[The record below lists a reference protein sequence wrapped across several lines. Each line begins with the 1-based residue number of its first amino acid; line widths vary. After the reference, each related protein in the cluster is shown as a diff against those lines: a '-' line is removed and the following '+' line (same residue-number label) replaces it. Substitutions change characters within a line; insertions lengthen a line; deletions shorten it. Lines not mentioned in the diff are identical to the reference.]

1 MASLKETKTRI
12 ASVKS
17 TLQITSAMKM
27 VAAAKLH
34 RAQMAIAGMMPYQ
47 EKLHEILQD
56 LLADGGVR
64 KSLESPLLTAGG
76 SRRVAVVAFSSN
88 SSLCGGFNAT
98 AVKSLLGEL
107 EALAQEGLSHE
118 DIDFYPVGRKVAEAG
133 RKIGLPARL
142 DSSHMLDKPAYEPA
156 AGLAQ
161 QLIESFEKGEVGRIV
176 LLYNH
181 YKSNAAQPPVRETYL
196 PLTLPAG
203 AAIAPESEEEDLI
216 VEPGKKEV
224 LESLIPKVLLLKV
237 YTVLMDSCA
246 AEHAA
251 RTVAMQLASDN
262 ADELLEQLT
271 LEYNKR
277 RQQAITSELLDIVGG
292 SLA

>member
-17 TLQITSAMKM
+17 TLQITAAMKM

-34 RAQMAIAGMMPYQ
+34 RAQQAIAGMLPYE
-47 EKLHEILQD
+47 EKLHGILQN
-56 LLADGGVR
+56 LLADSAVR
-64 KSLESPLLTAGG
+64 KSLETPLLQENG
-76 SRRVAVVAFSSN
+76 SQRVAVVAFSSN

-98 AVKSLLGEL
+98 AVKSLLSEL
-107 EALAQEGLSHE
+107 AALEDAGLSRE
-118 DIDFYPVGRKVAEAG
+118 QIDLYPVGRKVAEAA
-133 RKIGLPARL
+133 RKTGFRICRDASAL
-142 DSSHMLDKPAYEPA
+142 LDKPAYEPA
-156 AGLAQ
+156 ADLAG

-181 YKSNAAQPPVRETYL
+181 YKSNASQPPTRELYL
-196 PLTLPAG
+196 PLELPATL
-203 AAIAPESEEEDLI
+203 ESREEDDLI
-216 VEPGKKEV
+216 VEPGRKEV
-224 LESLIPKVLLLKV
+224 VEALLPKVLLLKI
-237 YTVLMDSCA
+237 YTVLMDSYA
-246 AEHAA
+246 AEQAA

-262 ADELLEQLT
+262 ADELLDQLT

-292 SLA
+292 SLT

>member
-34 RAQMAIAGMMPYQ
+34 RAQQAIGNMLPYQ
-47 EKLHEILQD
+47 EKLNEILQD
-56 LLADGGVR
+56 LLAGKGVR
-64 KSLESPLLTAGG
+64 EAIDSPLLQAGA
-76 SRRVAVVAFSSN
+76 SDRITLVAFSSN

-98 AVKSLLGEL
+98 AVKSFLTEL
-107 EALAQEGLSHE
+107 EKLEKDGVARER
-118 DIDFYPVGRKVAEAG
+118 IDVYPVGRKMADAV
-133 RKIGLPARL
+133 RKVGITAKRDASAL
-142 DSSHMLDKPAYEPA
+142 LDKPAYEPA
-156 AGLAQ
+156 ADLAR
-161 QLIESFEKGEVGRIV
+161 QLTESFEKGEVGRIV

-181 YKSNAAQPPVRETYL
+181 YKSNASQPPVRETYL
-196 PLTLPAG
+196 PLSLPE
-203 AAIAPESEEEDLI
+203 AASQELEEDLI

-224 LESLIPKVLLLKV
+224 VEALLPKVLLLKI
-237 YTVLMDSCA
+237 YTVLLDSYA
-246 AEHAA
+246 AEQAA

>member
-34 RAQMAIAGMMPYQ
+34 RAQQAIAGMVPYQ
-47 EKLHEILQD
+47 EKLREMLQD
-56 LLADGGVR
+56 LLAESGIR
-64 KSLESPLLTAGG
+64 ASLDTPLFTGND
-76 SRRVAVVAFSSN
+76 SKRVALVAFSSN
-88 SSLCGGFNAT
+88 GSLCGGFNAT
-98 AVKSLLGEL
+98 AVKSLLNEL
-107 EALAQEGLSHE
+107 EALEKRGLSPDR
-118 DIDFYPVGRKVAEAG
+118 DIDFWPVGRKVADAG
-133 RKIGLPARL
+133 RKVGLKARRDASSLL
-142 DSSHMLDKPAYEPA
+142 DRPAYEPA
-156 AGLAQ
+156 AELAG
-161 QLIESFEKGEVGRIV
+161 QLTESYEKGEVGSVI

-181 YKSNAAQPPVRETYL
+181 YKSNAAQPPVRESYL
-196 PLTLPAG
+196 PLELPEG
-203 AAIAPESEEEDLI
+203 GVKDEELI
-216 VEPGKKEV
+216 VEPGRKDV
-224 LESLIPKVLLLKV
+224 LEALLPKVLLLKI
-237 YTVLMDSCA
+237 YTTLLDSTA

-292 SLA
+292 SMA

>member
-17 TLQITSAMKM
+17 TLQITAAMKM

-34 RAQMAIAGMMPYQ
+34 RAQQAIGNMVPYQ
-47 EKLHEILQD
+47 EKLNEILQD
-56 LLADGGVR
+56 LLAGKGVR
-64 KSLESPLLTAGG
+64 EAIESPLLHTSG
-76 SRRVAVVAFSSN
+76 SDRIALVAFSSN

-98 AVKSLLGEL
+98 AVKSFLTEL
-107 EALAQEGLSHE
+107 ESLEKDGVTR
-118 DIDFYPVGRKVAEAG
+118 DRIDVYPVGKKMADAVRKVGITAKRDASA
-133 RKIGLPARL
+133 L
-142 DSSHMLDKPAYEPA
+142 LDKPAYEPA
-156 AGLAQ
+156 AELAR
-161 QLIESFEKGEVGRIV
+161 QLTESFEKGEVGRIV

-181 YKSNAAQPPVRETYL
+181 YKSNASQPPVRESYL
-196 PLTLPAG
+196 PLSLPE
-203 AAIAPESEEEDLI
+203 AASKELEEDLI

-224 LESLIPKVLLLKV
+224 VEALLPKVLLLKI
-237 YTVLMDSCA
+237 YTVLLDSYA
-246 AEHAA
+246 AEQAA

>member
-1 MASLKETKTRI
+1 MASLKETKNRI

-34 RAQMAIAGMMPYQ
+34 RAQNAIGNMLPYQ
-47 EKLHEILQD
+47 DKLGDILHN
-56 LLADGGVR
+56 LLAGSGVR
-64 KSLESPLLTAGG
+64 ASLDSPLLAQGV
-76 SRRVAVVAFSSN
+76 SPRVAVVAFSSN

-98 AVKSLLGEL
+98 AVKSLLAEFEQL
-107 EALAQEGLSHE
+107 EGQGLTPAQ
-118 DIDFYPVGRKVAEAG
+118 IDFYPVGRKVAEAG
-133 RKIGLPARL
+133 RKVGFIPKHDA
-142 DSSHMLDKPAYEPA
+142 SHLLDKPAYEPA
-156 AGLAQ
+156 AGFARMLTAA
-161 QLIESFEKGEVGRIV
+161 FEDGSVGRII

-181 YKSNAAQPPVRETYL
+181 YKSNASQPPTREMYL
-196 PLTLPAG
+196 PVSLPSVEE
-203 AAIAPESEEEDLI
+203 AAREEDLI

-224 LESLIPKVLLLKV
+224 LEALLPKVLLLKI
-237 YTVLMDSCA
+237 YTVLMDSYA
-246 AEHAA
+246 AEQAA

-292 SLA
+292 SYV

>member
-34 RAQMAIAGMMPYQ
+34 RAQQAIGNMLPYQ
-47 EKLHEILQD
+47 EKLGGILQD
-56 LLADGGVR
+56 LLAGKGVR
-64 KSLESPLLTAGG
+64 EAIDSPLLQAGA
-76 SRRVAVVAFSSN
+76 SDRIALVAFSSN

-98 AVKSLLGEL
+98 AVKSFLTEL
-107 EALAQEGLSHE
+107 EILEKEGVTRE
-118 DIDFYPVGRKVAEAG
+118 RIDVYPVGKKMADAVRKVG
-133 RKIGLPARL
+133 ITARYDASAL
-142 DSSHMLDKPAYEPA
+142 LDKPAYEPA
-156 AGLAQ
+156 AELAGK
-161 QLIESFEKGEVGRIV
+161 LTESFEKGEVGRIV

-181 YKSNAAQPPVRETYL
+181 YKSNASQPPVRETYL
-196 PLTLPAG
+196 PLALPEASSQ
-203 AAIAPESEEEDLI
+203 ELEEDLI

-224 LESLIPKVLLLKV
+224 VEALLPKVLLLKI
-237 YTVLMDSCA
+237 YTVLLDSYA
-246 AEHAA
+246 AEQAA

>member
-17 TLQITSAMKM
+17 TLQITAAMKM

-34 RAQMAIAGMMPYQ
+34 RAQQAIGNMVPYQ

-56 LLADGGVR
+56 LLVGSGVR
-64 KSLESPLLTAGG
+64 ASVESPLLTP
-76 SRRVAVVAFSSN
+76 SDNRRVAIVAFSSN

-107 EALAQEGLSHE
+107 DRLQAEGLTWE
-118 DIDFYPVGRKVAEAG
+118 DIDFYPAGRKVAEAG
-133 RKIGLPARL
+133 RKVGLKAAM
-142 DSSHMLDKPAYEPA
+142 DASHLLDKPAYAPA
-156 AGLAQ
+156 AQLAQ
-161 QLIESFEKGEVGRIV
+161 TLIERFEKGEIGRII

-181 YKSNAAQPPVRETYL
+181 YKSNASQPPVRETYL
-196 PLTLPAG
+196 PLTLPETADG
-203 AAIAPESEEEDLI
+203 PVEEDLI
-216 VEPGKKEV
+216 VEPVKKEV
-224 LESLIPKVLLLKV
+224 LESLLPKVLLLKI
-237 YTVLMDSCA
+237 YTVLMDSYA
-246 AEHAA
+246 AEQAA

>member
-12 ASVKS
+12 GSVKS

-34 RAQMAIAGMMPYQ
+34 RAQQAIGNMVPYQ
-47 EKLHEILQD
+47 EKLNGILLD
-56 LLADGGVR
+56 LLAGSGVR
-64 KSLESPLLTAGG
+64 ASIDSPLLKENG
-76 SRRVAVVAFSSN
+76 SVRVALVAFSSN

-98 AVKSLLGEL
+98 AVKSFLTEL
-107 EALAQEGLSHE
+107 EKLEADGVTR
-118 DIDFYPVGRKVAEAG
+118 DRIDVYPVGKKMAEAV
-133 RKIGLPARL
+133 RKTGITARF
-142 DSSHMLDKPAYEPA
+142 DASHLLDKPAYEPA
-156 AGLAQ
+156 AEFAQ
-161 QLIESFEKGEVGRIV
+161 RLLDSFEKGEVGRIV

-196 PLTLPAG
+196 PLALPEASG
-203 AAIAPESEEEDLI
+203 LHQDEELI

-224 LESLIPKVLLLKV
+224 VEDLLPKVLLLKI
-237 YTVLMDSCA
+237 YTVLMDSYA
-246 AEHAA
+246 AEQAA

>member
-17 TLQITSAMKM
+17 TLQITTAMKM

-34 RAQMAIAGMMPYQ
+34 RAQQAIAGMAPYQ
-47 EKLHEILQD
+47 QKLHEILQD

-64 KSLESPLLTAGG
+64 KSLESPLLEAGG

-98 AVKSLLGEL
+98 AVKSLLNEL
-107 EALAQEGLSHE
+107 EALAQEGLSHA
-118 DIDFYPVGRKVAEAG
+118 DIDFYAVGRKVAEAG
-133 RKIGLPARL
+133 RKIGLPART
-142 DSSHMLDKPAYEPA
+142 DASHLLDKPAYEPA
-156 AGLAQ
+156 AGLAR
-161 QLIESFEKGEVGRIV
+161 QLTESFEKGEVGRIV

-196 PLTLPAG
+196 PLTLPEGVAFG
-203 AAIAPESEEEDLI
+203 DEEDLI

-224 LESLIPKVLLLKV
+224 LESLLPKVLLLKV

>member
-12 ASVKS
+12 ASVRS

-34 RAQMAIAGMMPYQ
+34 RAQQAIAGMLPYQ
-47 EKLHEILQD
+47 EKLHGILQN
-56 LLADGGVR
+56 LLADRNVR
-64 KSLESPLLTAGG
+64 AALDTPLLQDNG
-76 SRRVAVVAFSSN
+76 SPRVAVVAFSSN

-107 EALAQEGLSHE
+107 EALENAGLQRE
-118 DIDFYPVGRKVAEAG
+118 QIDLYPVGRKVAEAA
-133 RKIGLPARL
+133 RKTGFSIRRDA
-142 DSSHMLDKPAYEPA
+142 SSLLDKPAYEPA
-156 AGLAQ
+156 AELARE
-161 QLIESFEKGEVGRIV
+161 LTERFEKGEVGRIV

-181 YKSNAAQPPVRETYL
+181 YKSNASQPPVCETYL
-196 PLTLPAG
+196 PLSLPE
-203 AAIAPESEEEDLI
+203 AASQELEEDLI

-224 LESLIPKVLLLKV
+224 VEALLPKVLLLKI
-237 YTVLMDSCA
+237 YTVLMDSYA
-246 AEHAA
+246 AEQAA

>member
-17 TLQITSAMKM
+17 TLQITAAMKM

-34 RAQMAIAGMMPYQ
+34 RAQQAIAGMLPYE
-47 EKLHEILQD
+47 EKLHGILQN
-56 LLADGGVR
+56 LLADSAVR
-64 KSLESPLLTAGG
+64 KSLETPLLQENG
-76 SRRVAVVAFSSN
+76 SPRVAVVAFSSN

-107 EALAQEGLSHE
+107 GALEDAGLSRE
-118 DIDFYPVGRKVAEAG
+118 QIDLYPVGRKVAEAA
-133 RKIGLPARL
+133 RKTGFRIRRDASVL
-142 DSSHMLDKPAYEPA
+142 LDKPAYEPA
-156 AGLAQ
+156 ADLAR

-181 YKSNAAQPPVRETYL
+181 YKSNASQPPTRELYL
-196 PLTLPAG
+196 PLELPATL
-203 AAIAPESEEEDLI
+203 ESREEDDLI
-216 VEPGKKEV
+216 VEPGRKEV
-224 LESLIPKVLLLKV
+224 VEALLPKVLLLKI
-237 YTVLMDSCA
+237 YTVLMDSYA
-246 AEHAA
+246 AEQAA

-262 ADELLEQLT
+262 ADELLDQRT

-292 SLA
+292 SLT

>member
-17 TLQITSAMKM
+17 TLQITAAMKM

-34 RAQMAIAGMMPYQ
+34 RAQQAIGNMVPYQ

-56 LLADGGVR
+56 LLVGSGVR
-64 KSLESPLLTAGG
+64 ASVESPLLTP
-76 SRRVAVVAFSSN
+76 SDNRRVAIVAFSSN

-107 EALAQEGLSHE
+107 DRLQAEGLTWE
-118 DIDFYPVGRKVAEAG
+118 DIDFYPAGRKVAEAG
-133 RKIGLPARL
+133 RKVGLQAVM
-142 DSSHMLDKPAYEPA
+142 DASHLLDKPAYAPA
-156 AGLAQ
+156 AQLAQ
-161 QLIESFEKGEVGRIV
+161 TLIERFEKGEIGRII

-181 YKSNAAQPPVRETYL
+181 YKSNASQPPVRETYL
-196 PLTLPAG
+196 PLTLPETADG
-203 AAIAPESEEEDLI
+203 PVEEDLI

-224 LESLIPKVLLLKV
+224 LESLLPKVLLLKI
-237 YTVLMDSCA
+237 YTVLMDSYA
-246 AEHAA
+246 AEQAA

>member
-17 TLQITSAMKM
+17 TLQITAAMKM

-34 RAQMAIAGMMPYQ
+34 RAQQAIAGMLPYE
-47 EKLHEILQD
+47 EKLHGILQN
-56 LLADGGVR
+56 LLADSAVR
-64 KSLESPLLTAGG
+64 KSLETPLLQENG
-76 SRRVAVVAFSSN
+76 SPRVAVVAFSSN

-107 EALAQEGLSHE
+107 GALEDAGLSRE
-118 DIDFYPVGRKVAEAG
+118 QIDLYPVGRKVAEAA
-133 RKIGLPARL
+133 RKTGFRIRRDASVL
-142 DSSHMLDKPAYEPA
+142 LDKPAYEPA
-156 AGLAQ
+156 ADLAC

-181 YKSNAAQPPVRETYL
+181 YKSNASQPPTRELYL
-196 PLTLPAG
+196 PLELPATL
-203 AAIAPESEEEDLI
+203 ESREEDDLI
-216 VEPGKKEV
+216 VEPGRKEV
-224 LESLIPKVLLLKV
+224 VEALLPKVLLLKI
-237 YTVLMDSCA
+237 YTVLMDSYA
-246 AEHAA
+246 AEQAA

-262 ADELLEQLT
+262 ADELLDQLT

-292 SLA
+292 SLT

>member
-12 ASVKS
+12 ASVRS

-34 RAQMAIAGMMPYQ
+34 RAQQAIAGMLPYQ
-47 EKLHEILQD
+47 EKLHGILQN
-56 LLADGGVR
+56 LLADRNVR
-64 KSLESPLLTAGG
+64 AALDTPLLQDNG
-76 SRRVAVVAFSSN
+76 SPRVAVVAFSSN

-107 EALAQEGLSHE
+107 EALENAGLQRE
-118 DIDFYPVGRKVAEAG
+118 QIDLYPVGRKVAEAA
-133 RKIGLPARL
+133 RKTGFSIRRDA
-142 DSSHMLDKPAYEPA
+142 SSLLDKPAYEPA
-156 AGLAQ
+156 AELARE
-161 QLIESFEKGEVGRIV
+161 LTERFEKGEVGRIV

-181 YKSNAAQPPVRETYL
+181 YKSNAAQPPVREVYL
-196 PLTLPAG
+196 PLELPA
-203 AAIAPESEEEDLI
+203 AAESQGDDDLI
-216 VEPGKKEV
+216 VEPDRKEV
-224 LESLIPKVLLLKV
+224 LEALLPKVLLLKV
-237 YTVLMDSCA
+237 YTVLMDSFA
-246 AEHAA
+246 AEQAA

-262 ADELLEQLT
+262 ADELLDQLT

>member
-17 TLQITSAMKM
+17 TLQITAAMKM

-34 RAQMAIAGMMPYQ
+34 RAQQAIAGMLPYQ

-56 LLADGGVR
+56 LLADRSVR
-64 KSLESPLLTAGG
+64 AALDTPLLQDNG
-76 SRRVAVVAFSSN
+76 SQRVAVVAFSSN

-107 EALAQEGLSHE
+107 AALEDAGLQRE
-118 DIDFYPVGRKVAEAG
+118 QIDLYPVGRKVAEAA
-133 RKIGLPARL
+133 RKTGFPVRRDA
-142 DSSHMLDKPAYEPA
+142 SSLLDKPAYEPA
-156 AGLAQ
+156 AELARE
-161 QLIESFEKGEVGRIV
+161 LTESFEKGEVGRIV

-181 YKSNAAQPPVRETYL
+181 YKSNAAQPPTREVYL
-196 PLTLPAG
+196 PLELPASL
-203 AAIAPESEEEDLI
+203 ESRGDDDLI
-216 VEPGKKEV
+216 VEPDRKEV
-224 LESLIPKVLLLKV
+224 VEALLPKVLLLKI
-237 YTVLMDSCA
+237 YTVLMDSFA
-246 AEHAA
+246 AEQAA

-262 ADELLEQLT
+262 ADELLDQLT

>member
-1 MASLKETKTRI
+1 MASIKETKTRI
-12 ASVKS
+12 GSVKS

-34 RAQMAIAGMMPYQ
+34 RAQQAIGNMLPYQ
-47 EKLHEILQD
+47 QKLHEILQD
-56 LLADGGVR
+56 LLAGKGVR
-64 KSLESPLLTAGG
+64 EAIDSPLLKAGE
-76 SRRVAVVAFSSN
+76 SDRIALVAFSSN

-98 AVKSLLGEL
+98 AVKSLLSEL
-107 EALAQEGLSHE
+107 DRLEKEGVTR
-118 DIDFYPVGRKVAEAG
+118 DRIDVYPVGKKMAEAV
-133 RKIGLPARL
+133 RKIGITARQ
-142 DSSHMLDKPAYEPA
+142 DASHLLDKPSYEPA
-156 AGLAQ
+156 AELAQ
-161 QLIESFEKGEVGRIV
+161 QLTESFEKGEVGRIV

-181 YKSNAAQPPVRETYL
+181 YKSNASQPPVRETYL
-196 PLTLPAG
+196 PLSLPEADG
-203 AAIAPESEEEDLI
+203 QELEEDLI

-224 LESLIPKVLLLKV
+224 VEALLPKVLLLKI
-237 YTVLMDSCA
+237 YTVLMDSYA
-246 AEHAA
+246 AEQAA

-292 SLA
+292 SLS

>member
-34 RAQMAIAGMMPYQ
+34 RAQQAIAGMGPYQ
-47 EKLHEILQD
+47 EKLGAILQD
-56 LLADGGVR
+56 LLAGSGVR
-64 KSLESPLLTAGG
+64 TSLDTPLLRENG
-76 SRRVAVVAFSSN
+76 SDRVAVVAFSSN
-88 SSLCGGFNAT
+88 SSLCGGFNAN
-98 AVKSLLGEL
+98 AVKSLLSEL
-107 EALAQEGLSHE
+107 DALESAGLPRE
-118 DIDFYPVGRKVAEAG
+118 KIDLYPVGKKIADAA
-133 RKIGLPARL
+133 RKIGFPVKQDA
-142 DSSHMLDKPAYEPA
+142 SHLLDKPAYEPA
-156 AGLAQ
+156 AAFAATLTD
-161 QLIESFEKGEVGRIV
+161 SFEKSEVGRIV

-181 YKSNAAQPPVRETYL
+181 YKSNASQPPVPDVYL
-196 PLTLPAG
+196 PLALPEAG
-203 AAIAPESEEEDLI
+203 EGAEEEDLI

-224 LESLIPKVLLLKV
+224 VEDLLPKVLLLKI
-237 YTVLMDSCA
+237 YTVLLDSFA
-246 AEHAA
+246 AEQAA

-292 SLA
+292 SLT

>member
-12 ASVKS
+12 ASVRS

-34 RAQMAIAGMMPYQ
+34 RAQQAIAGMLPYQ
-47 EKLHEILQD
+47 EKLHGILQN
-56 LLADGGVR
+56 LLADRNVR
-64 KSLESPLLTAGG
+64 AALDTPLLQDNG
-76 SRRVAVVAFSSN
+76 SQRVAVVAFSSN

-107 EALAQEGLSHE
+107 EALENAGLQRE
-118 DIDFYPVGRKVAEAG
+118 QIDLYPVGRKVAEAA
-133 RKIGLPARL
+133 RKTGFSIRRDA
-142 DSSHMLDKPAYEPA
+142 SSLLDKPAYEPA
-156 AGLAQ
+156 ADLARE
-161 QLIESFEKGEVGRIV
+161 LTERFEKGEVGRIV

-181 YKSNAAQPPVRETYL
+181 YKSNAAQPPVREVYL
-196 PLTLPAG
+196 PLELPA
-203 AAIAPESEEEDLI
+203 AAENQGDDDLI
-216 VEPGKKEV
+216 VEPDRKEV
-224 LESLIPKVLLLKV
+224 LEALLPKVLLLKV
-237 YTVLMDSCA
+237 YTVLMDSFA
-246 AEHAA
+246 AEQAA

>member
-34 RAQMAIAGMMPYQ
+34 RVQQAIGNMVPYQ
-47 EKLHEILQD
+47 EKLNAILQD
-56 LLADGGVR
+56 LLAGKGVR
-64 KSLESPLLTAGG
+64 EAIESPLLQAGA
-76 SRRVAVVAFSSN
+76 SDRIALVAFSSN
-88 SSLCGGFNAT
+88 SSLCGGFNTT
-98 AVKSLLGEL
+98 AVKSFLTEL
-107 EALAQEGLSHE
+107 ESLEKDGVTRE
-118 DIDFYPVGRKVAEAG
+118 RIDVYPVGKKMADAVRKVG
-133 RKIGLPARL
+133 IKARYDASAL
-142 DSSHMLDKPAYEPA
+142 LDKPAYEPA
-156 AGLAQ
+156 AELAGK
-161 QLIESFEKGEVGRIV
+161 LTESFEKGEVGRIV

-181 YKSNAAQPPVRETYL
+181 YKSNASQPPVRETYL
-196 PLTLPAG
+196 PLALPEASSQ
-203 AAIAPESEEEDLI
+203 ELEEDLI

-224 LESLIPKVLLLKV
+224 VEALLPKVLLLKI
-237 YTVLMDSCA
+237 YTVLLDSYA
-246 AEHAA
+246 AEQAA

>member
-34 RAQMAIAGMMPYQ
+34 RAQQAIAGMAPYQ
-47 EKLHEILQD
+47 EKLGAILQD
-56 LLADGGVR
+56 LLAGSGV
-64 KSLESPLLTAGG
+64 LNALDTPLLRENG
-76 SRRVAVVAFSSN
+76 SDRVAVVAFSSN
-88 SSLCGGFNAT
+88 SSLCGGFNAN

-107 EALAQEGLSHE
+107 DALESAGVPREK
-118 DIDFYPVGRKVAEAG
+118 IDLYPVGKKIADAA
-133 RKIGLPARL
+133 RKIGFPVKQDA
-142 DSSHMLDKPAYEPA
+142 SHLLDKPAYEPA
-156 AGLAQ
+156 AAFARTLTDR
-161 QLIESFEKGEVGRIV
+161 FEQGEVGRIV

-181 YKSNAAQPPVRETYL
+181 YKSNASQPPTRDVYL
-196 PLTLPAG
+196 PLALPAVDAS
-203 AAIAPESEEEDLI
+203 AAEEDLI

-224 LESLIPKVLLLKV
+224 LEDLLPKVLLLKI
-237 YTVLMDSCA
+237 YTVLLDSFA
-246 AEHAA
+246 AEQAA

-292 SLA
+292 SLT

>member
-34 RAQMAIAGMMPYQ
+34 RAQQAIGNMVPYQ
-47 EKLHEILQD
+47 EKLSGFLLD
-56 LLADGGVR
+56 LLGGSGVR
-64 KSLESPLLTAGG
+64 ASIESPLLQD
-76 SRRVAVVAFSSN
+76 SSSPRVAVVAFSSN

-98 AVKSLLGEL
+98 AVKSLLAEFEQL
-107 EALAQEGLSHE
+107 EEEGLKPAQ
-118 DIDFYPVGRKVAEAG
+118 IDFYPVGRKVAEAG
-133 RKIGLPARL
+133 RKVGLAPKEDA
-142 DSSHMLDKPAYEPA
+142 SHLLDKPAYEPA
-156 AGLAQ
+156 AELASK
-161 QLIESFEKGEVGRIV
+161 LMESFEKGEVGRIV

-181 YKSNAAQPPVRETYL
+181 YKSNASQPPVREVFL
-196 PLTLPAG
+196 PLSLP
-203 AAIAPESEEEDLI
+203 SVEERPAEDEFI

-224 LESLIPKVLLLKV
+224 VEALLPKVLLLKI
-237 YTVLMDSCA
+237 YTILMDSYA
-246 AEHAA
+246 AEQAA

-262 ADELLEQLT
+262 ADDLLEQLT

>member
-34 RAQMAIAGMMPYQ
+34 RAQQAIGNMLPYQ
-47 EKLHEILQD
+47 EKLGGILQD
-56 LLADGGVR
+56 LLAGKGVR
-64 KSLESPLLTAGG
+64 EAIDSPLLQAGA
-76 SRRVAVVAFSSN
+76 SDRIALVAFSSN

-98 AVKSLLGEL
+98 AVKSFLTEL
-107 EALAQEGLSHE
+107 ESLEKEGVARE
-118 DIDFYPVGRKVAEAG
+118 RIDVYPVGKKMADAVRKVG
-133 RKIGLPARL
+133 ITARYDASAL
-142 DSSHMLDKPAYEPA
+142 LDKPAYEPA
-156 AGLAQ
+156 AELAGK
-161 QLIESFEKGEVGRIV
+161 LTESFEKGEVGRIV

-181 YKSNAAQPPVRETYL
+181 YKSNASQPPVRETYL
-196 PLTLPAG
+196 PLALPEASSQ
-203 AAIAPESEEEDLI
+203 EQEEDLI

-224 LESLIPKVLLLKV
+224 VEALLPKVLLLKI
-237 YTVLMDSCA
+237 YTVLLDSYA
-246 AEHAA
+246 AEQAA

>member
-34 RAQMAIAGMMPYQ
+34 RAQQAIGNMVPYQ

-56 LLADGGVR
+56 LLAGKGVR
-64 KSLESPLLTAGG
+64 EAIESPLLKAGA
-76 SRRVAVVAFSSN
+76 SDRIALVAFSSN

-98 AVKSLLGEL
+98 AVKSFLTEL
-107 EALAQEGLSHE
+107 ERLENDGMTR
-118 DIDFYPVGRKVAEAG
+118 DRIDVYPVGKKMADAIRKVGITPRRDASA
-133 RKIGLPARL
+133 L
-142 DSSHMLDKPAYEPA
+142 LDKPAYEPA
-156 AGLAQ
+156 AELARE
-161 QLIESFEKGEVGRIV
+161 LTERFEKGEVASIV

-181 YKSNAAQPPVRETYL
+181 YKSNASQPPVRETYL
-196 PLTLPAG
+196 PLSL
-203 AAIAPESEEEDLI
+203 PESASQDLEEDFI

-224 LESLIPKVLLLKV
+224 VEALLPKVLLLKI
-237 YTVLMDSCA
+237 YTVLLDSYA
-246 AEHAA
+246 AEQAA

-292 SLA
+292 TLT

>member
-34 RAQMAIAGMMPYQ
+34 RAQQAIAGMAPYQ
-47 EKLHEILQD
+47 EKLGSILKD
-56 LLADGGVR
+56 LLAGSGVR
-64 KSLESPLLTAGG
+64 ASLDTPLLQENG
-76 SRRVAVVAFSSN
+76 SDRVAVVAFSSN
-88 SSLCGGFNAT
+88 SSLCGGFNTT
-98 AVKSLLGEL
+98 AVKSLLSEL
-107 EALAQEGLSHE
+107 DALESAGVQRTK
-118 DIDFYPVGRKVAEAG
+118 IDLYPVGKKIADAA
-133 RKIGLPARL
+133 RKIGFPVRQDA
-142 DSSHMLDKPAYEPA
+142 SHLLDKPAYEPA
-156 AGLAQ
+156 AAFARTLT
-161 QLIESFEKGEVGRIV
+161 ESFEKGEVGRII

-181 YKSNAAQPPVRETYL
+181 YQSNAAQPPVKDIFL
-196 PLTLPAG
+196 PLALPAADG
-203 AAIAPESEEEDLI
+203 TTSEEDLI

-224 LESLIPKVLLLKV
+224 VEELLPKVLLLKI
-237 YTVLMDSCA
+237 YTVLLDSFA
-246 AEHAA
+246 AEQAA

>member
-34 RAQMAIAGMMPYQ
+34 RAQQAIAGMAPYQ
-47 EKLHEILQD
+47 DKLHEILHD
-56 LLADGGVR
+56 LLTDGSVRAAADT
-64 KSLESPLLTAGG
+64 PLLAGNE
-76 SRRVAVVAFSSN
+76 SKRVAVVAFSSN

-98 AVKSLLGEL
+98 AVKSLLTEL
-107 EALAQEGLSHE
+107 ESLRKQGLDPE
-118 DIDFYPVGRKVAEAG
+118 KDVDFWPVGRKVAEAG
-133 RKIGLPARL
+133 RKVGLKARR
-142 DSSHMLDKPAYEPA
+142 DSSAMLDHPAYDPA
-156 AGLAQ
+156 AELAA
-161 QLIESFEKGEVGRIV
+161 QLSESFTQGEIGSVVI
-176 LLYNH
+176 LYNH
-181 YKSNAAQPPVRETYL
+181 YKSNAAQPPVREAYL
-196 PLTLPAG
+196 PYSLPQEDG
-203 AAIAPESEEEDLI
+203 AAVDEELI
-216 VEPGKKEV
+216 VEPGRREV
-224 LESLIPKVLLLKV
+224 LEALLPKVLLLKI
-237 YTVLMDSCA
+237 YTVLLDSCA

-292 SLA
+292 SMS

>member
-34 RAQMAIAGMMPYQ
+34 RAQQAIAGMAPYQ
-47 EKLHEILQD
+47 DKLASILQD
-56 LLADGGVR
+56 LLAGGGVR
-64 KSLESPLLTAGG
+64 ASLDTPLLRENG
-76 SRRVAVVAFSSN
+76 SERVAVVALSSN

-98 AVKSLLGEL
+98 AVKSLLTELDTL
-107 EALAQEGLSHE
+107 EASGLKRGQ
-118 DIDFYPVGRKVAEAG
+118 IDLYPVGKKIADAA
-133 RKIGLPARL
+133 RKIGFPVKQDA
-142 DSSHMLDKPAYEPA
+142 SHLLDKPAYEPA
-156 AGLAQ
+156 AAFART
-161 QLIESFEKGEVGRIV
+161 LIDSFEKSEVGRIV

-181 YKSNAAQPPVRETYL
+181 YKSNAAQPPVRDIYL
-196 PLTLPAG
+196 PLALPAVV
-203 AAIAPESEEEDLI
+203 ESASEEDLI

-224 LESLIPKVLLLKV
+224 LEELLPKVLLLKIF
-237 YTVLMDSCA
+237 TVLLDSFA
-246 AEHAA
+246 AEQAA

-292 SLA
+292 SLS